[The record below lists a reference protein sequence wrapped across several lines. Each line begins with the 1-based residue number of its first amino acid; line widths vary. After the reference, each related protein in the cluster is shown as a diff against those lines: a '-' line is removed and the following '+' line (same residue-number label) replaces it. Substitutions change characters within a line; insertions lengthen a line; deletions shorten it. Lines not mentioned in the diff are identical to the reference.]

1 MRDKTSPQHCTV
13 WHINTTGGNQLL
25 LDGQAEVTVER
36 TQQVTRTG
44 YRPEAAALRSLV
56 GQLQQALLRTQQ
68 RSQEEIVQARFEFES
83 CARDYENRARD
94 VRDVDVAQAVAA

>member
-1 MRDKTSPQHCTV
+1 LQNDGGSGLNPSLNAGGDPQ
-13 WHINTTGGNQLL
+13 L
-25 LDGQAEVTVER
+25 LDGLAEVTVER

-68 RSQEEIVQARFEFES
+68 RSQEEIVQARVEFES
-83 CARDYENRARD
+83 CARDMKIELDTCEMLKSPKPLPQRT
-94 VRDVDVAQAVAA
+94 Q